1 MAAAIHTQGA
11 RSLASIRDPEA
22 RERPEEGAEGER
34 SPAQLEAAKLLGN
47 LSAGGAA
54 GTGGRRESVKS
65 VTRKAGE
72 DDHEP

>member
-47 LSAGGAA
+47 LSRGRCGRDGRAA
-54 GTGGRRESVKS
+54 RIREKLN
-65 VTRKAGE
+65 
-72 DDHEP
+72 